1 MSAEEKF
8 KVALDLRKENRLKES
23 NELFVELAQLNPQNA
38 YLHYQCAWS
47 FDVLGEEKKAVPYY
61 EKAIQGDSEES
72 DLENAYLGLG
82 STFRTIGE
90 YEKSK
95 AVLEEGI
102 KRFPNNHALQVFYS
116 MTLYNLN
123 EHQESMNIL
132 LNTIAN
138 TTSDL
143 NIQKYKRAIQFYA
156 DKLDQ
161 TWE

>member
-47 FDVLGEEKKAVPYY
+47 FDVLGEETKAVPYY
-61 EKAIQGDSEES
+61 EKAIQGDLEES

-143 NIQKYKRAIQFYA
+143 NIQKYNRAIQFYA

>member
-1 MSAEEKF
+1 M
-8 KVALDLRKENRLKES
+8 
-23 NELFVELAQLNPQNA
+23 
-38 YLHYQCAWS
+38 
-47 FDVLGEEKKAVPYY
+47 
-61 EKAIQGDSEES
+61 
-72 DLENAYLGLG
+72 
-82 STFRTIGE
+82 
-90 YEKSK
+90 
-95 AVLEEGI
+95 LEEGI

-143 NIQKYKRAIQFYA
+143 NIQKYNRAIQFYA

>member
-61 EKAIQGDSEES
+61 EKAIQGDLEES

-143 NIQKYKRAIQFYA
+143 NIQKYNRAIQFYA